1 MIDNDVKLRENLVK
15 KKFES
20 SGQSTIF
27 EDENDQKKY
36 PLLTFDEH
44 GFNLD
49 KAIKSAGDYGLYHII
64 NISFLSLVW
73 VIIPSIPMMIPYFR
87 MMPDFMCEEGGQQR
101 QCTIQEI
108 CDNTITKQ
116 NPKSPIKTWATDFN
130 MYCEK
135 SYSIFFGV
143 LGSLYFLG
151 VLTGNLFISKFT
163 DKYGRKPTLIF
174 YLIAYLMVS
183 LLTIFAWSYYIF
195 LLVSFSVGVIYSGTS
210 MCAFVLNFESSSKDR
225 KSTFSTILS
234 MSYGFGAIAH
244 IVIFYYFK
252 NWIVTVAITSC
263 LTAVLLIFTFHLQE
277 SPEFLYEKGR
287 YTELY
292 EVLRYI
298 AKMNKKSEQF
308 EDYLS
313 RNKIT
318 TEIRESKIET
328 INGIYELLGFEEH
341 RQVLLVMAFNWFVM
355 TLCFYGINFNVTNF
369 GTNPYITGILVYL
382 SESLAQWLCLYM
394 ILNYG
399 YKKTLCSCYVLAAVS
414 LILINLLSAETH
426 WILKFV
432 TIFFAKFGISGVNI
446 CNYIF
451 TAEMFPTLIRVAAM
465 SFCSL
470 MSRFGG
476 MSSTLI
482 IEQNNY
488 SMSLFGILCLISS
501 VLLWENKRILE
512 ETGIIK

>member
-1 MIDNDVKLRENLVK
+1 
-15 KKFES
+15 
-20 SGQSTIF
+20 
-27 EDENDQKKY
+27 
-36 PLLTFDEH
+36 
-44 GFNLD
+44 
-49 KAIKSAGDYGLYHII
+49 
-64 NISFLSLVW
+64 
-73 VIIPSIPMMIPYFR
+73 
-87 MMPDFMCEEGGQQR
+87 MC
-101 QCTIQEI
+101 
-108 CDNTITKQ
+108 
-116 NPKSPIKTWATDFN
+116 
-130 MYCEK
+130 
-135 SYSIFFGV
+135 
-143 LGSLYFLG
+143 
-151 VLTGNLFISKFT
+151 
-163 DKYGRKPTLIF
+163 
-174 YLIAYLMVS
+174 
-183 LLTIFAWSYYIF
+183 
-195 LLVSFSVGVIYSGTS
+195 
-210 MCAFVLNFESSSKDR
+210 
-225 KSTFSTILS
+225 
-234 MSYGFGAIAH
+234 
-244 IVIFYYFK
+244 
-252 NWIVTVAITSC
+252 
-263 LTAVLLIFTFHLQE
+263 
-277 SPEFLYEKGR
+277 
-287 YTELY
+287 
-292 EVLRYI
+292 
-298 AKMNKKSEQF
+298 
-308 EDYLS
+308 
-313 RNKIT
+313 
-318 TEIRESKIET
+318 
-328 INGIYELLGFEEH
+328 
-341 RQVLLVMAFNWFVM
+341 
-355 TLCFYGINFNVTNF
+355 NF